1 MIASELLSE
10 VVPAVHKN
18 DKATE
23 ALNWM
28 DVFKVSHLPIVEN
41 NEYFGLI
48 SDADIFDMNNPE
60 IPVMDHIL
68 SLKRP
73 FVKEHQHI
81 YEVVELA
88 AKHKLT
94 VIPVLGINESYR
106 GLITVNDLAH
116 EFSHLMSTENPGGII
131 VLEVKTN
138 DYSLSEI
145 AQIIEGNDTKILSLY
160 VQTIKPADKVEITIK
175 VNKTDISA
183 VIQTFERY
191 SYKIKEIHSENSEV
205 DLSLKERLDAFLKYL
220 SI

>member
-10 VVPAVHKN
+10 VVPFVHKD

-28 DVFKVSHLPIVEN
+28 DVFRVSHLPIVEN
-41 NEYFGLI
+41 NEYLGLI

-60 IPVMDHIL
+60 IPVMQHTL
-68 SLKRP
+68 SLQRP
-73 FVKEHQHI
+73 FVKDYQHI
-81 YEVVELA
+81 YEVVDLA
-88 AKHKLT
+88 SKHKLT
-94 VIPVLGINESYR
+94 VIPVLGNDEQYK
-106 GLITVNDLAH
+106 GLITVSDLAH
-116 EFSHLMSTENPGGII
+116 EFSHLMSTQNPGGII
-131 VLEVKTN
+131 VLELKTN

-160 VQTIKPADKVEITIK
+160 VRTKKPDDQVEITIK

-205 DLSLKERLDAFLKYL
+205 DSSLKERLDAFLKYL

>member
-10 VVPAVHKN
+10 VVPFVHKN

-28 DVFKVSHLPIVEN
+28 DVFRVSHLPIVEN
-41 NEYFGLI
+41 NEYLGLI

-60 IPVMDHIL
+60 IPVMQHTL
-68 SLKRP
+68 SLQRP
-73 FVKEHQHI
+73 FVKEYQHI

-88 AKHKLT
+88 SKHKLT
-94 VIPVLGINESYR
+94 VIPVLGTDEQYK
-106 GLITVNDLAH
+106 GLITVSDLAH

-131 VLEVKTN
+131 VLELKTN

-160 VQTIKPADKVEITIK
+160 VRTKKPDDQVEITIK

-205 DLSLKERLDAFLKYL
+205 DSSLKERLDAFLKYL

>member
-10 VVPAVHKN
+10 IVPAVHK
-18 DKATE
+18 DDTAIA

-28 DVFKVSHLPIVEN
+28 DVFKISHLPIVEN
-41 NEYFGLI
+41 NEYLGLI
-48 SDADIFDMNNPE
+48 SDADIYDKNNPE
-60 IPVMDHIL
+60 KLVLDHPL
-68 SLKRP
+68 SLQKP
-73 FVKEHQHI
+73 FVKYYQHI
-81 YEVVELA
+81 YEVAEIA
-88 AKHKLT
+88 SKHRLT
-94 VIPVLGINESYR
+94 VIPVLGENDNYL
-106 GLITVNDLAH
+106 GLITTTDLAK

-160 VQTIKPADKVEITIK
+160 IRTLKGSEKIEVTIK
-175 VNKTDISA
+175 VNRTDISS

-191 SYKIKEIHSENSEV
+191 SYKIKEIHSENSEI
-205 DLSLKERLDAFLKYL
+205 DSSLKDRLDSFFKYL